1 MTRTRV
7 ARVRAEYPNQLDYSG
22 VRIKPPGKCHAA
34 YQAIV
39 DYQLHG
45 VRYRA
50 AALRRAPS
58 PLHARRPNP
67 EPHEHGTC
75 GQHVPVSRRPA
86 SLHAPRHRR
95 GALLPPRSCSTQYTP
110 RPRRV
115 DHVARP
121 APWMAGA
128 GRSHGRARRTRAWPT
143 PWCPTVAARGVSPAL
158 ARRGAHVARP
168 ATATGACDGVV
179 SIHIGVATTSAP
191 RGSLPCAMQPHM
203 RQGRT
208 RGCAKGRGA
217 TASEPAAVPPPS
229 IPPSPCAS
237 LSPRSGRPR
246 HTPRPTTPIM
256 SHGMYLG
263 WQVWA
268 CPWARMLHTRVA
280 YAPVR
285 GHRHVLSGARALA
298 SRRVRAMSPRHCQ
311 CVWRG
316 GADAHGGG
324 PWRRHSAR
332 RY

>member
-1 MTRTRV
+1 MPALVPLPLHLLMLAVGWEQVASRPARDACNNSATGTRTQV

-95 GALLPPRSCSTQYTP
+95 GALLPPRRRSTQYTP

-203 RQGRT
+203 RQRRT

-217 TASEPAAVPPPS
+217 TASEPAAVPPPPFPHLPARPCRRAVVARG
-229 IPPSPCAS
+229 IRHAPPRQSCRMACTS
-237 LSPRSGRPR
+237 DDRCGRAHGR
-246 HTPRPTTPIM
+246 ACFTHAWHTPLCVDI
-256 SHGMYLG
+256 
-263 WQVWA
+263 
-268 CPWARMLHTRVA
+268 
-280 YAPVR
+280 
-285 GHRHVLSGARALA
+285 
-298 SRRVRAMSPRHCQ
+298 AMC
-311 CVWRG
+311 
-316 GADAHGGG
+316 
-324 PWRRHSAR
+324 
-332 RY
+332 